1 MDVTTEEYTLLFN
14 TITETIQRL
23 ESIKASL
30 IFAQQ
35 RAEEL
40 VISAEEGSETG
51 RDCRSGAAFLHS
63 FSLIIDSSLRVLII
77 AVYDLCA
84 EQDR

>member
-1 MDVTTEEYTLLFN
+1 MDVTTEEYALLFN

-40 VISAEEGSETG
+40 VISKDE
-51 RDCRSGAAFLHS
+51 
-63 FSLIIDSSLRVLII
+63 
-77 AVYDLCA
+77 
-84 EQDR
+84 

>member
-1 MDVTTEEYTLLFN
+1 MNLFFLVFLEFFRYL

-30 IFAQQ
+30 IFARQ

-40 VISAEEGSETG
+40 VISEDE
-51 RDCRSGAAFLHS
+51 
-63 FSLIIDSSLRVLII
+63 
-77 AVYDLCA
+77 
-84 EQDR
+84 

>member
-1 MDVTTEEYTLLFN
+1 MDVTTEEYTLLFK

-40 VISAEEGSETG
+40 VISKDE
-51 RDCRSGAAFLHS
+51 
-63 FSLIIDSSLRVLII
+63 
-77 AVYDLCA
+77 
-84 EQDR
+84 